1 MRRTIISS
9 LLAASLIAAGTVA
22 APALSTQNYIPA
34 PVDFEL
40 APNAAEAGQEVSGKV
55 VSRPLYAPKRF
66 DVVGVRWSG
75 GDAQTDVDVRVRTEG
90 GKWSDW
96 AEATADV
103 ADAPDPGSREA
114 TATRASK
121 PVWTGG
127 ADEVQYRTSERLRGA
142 KLEFINTTG
151 TATAAARAETAV
163 RKAANRGVTGVAGF
177 FSASAAAPSMVSR
190 AEWGGDRYCRPRS
203 SPDTGSVKAVFV
215 HHTATTNG
223 YTRGEV
229 SNMVLGICRYHRN
242 TNGWS
247 DIGYNFLVDKYG
259 RAYEGRAGGITKAIV
274 GAQAQGWNAQS
285 TGVAN
290 LGDFSSGGQSSSA
303 LTALDR
309 LITWK
314 LDHHRTPRGGRVTL
328 TSAGGA
334 SNRYSAGTRRTFNRI
349 SGHRDGNQTSCPG
362 SALYRQLPR
371 LRTAVEEGPSS
382 DRTPPSAPKNLSA
395 RNGAGSVALNWSDN
409 REGDLAG
416 YRVYRRQAGNGYES
430 IATVRSSAYTDRSVR
445 GGQTYFY
452 RVKAY
457 DSAGNRSSFSNYAT
471 GKPRS
476 AS

>member
-1 MRRTIISS
+1 MRRAIISI
-9 LLAASLIAAGTVA
+9 LLAASLIAAGAVA
-22 APALSTQNYIPA
+22 APALSTQNYIPE

-40 APNAAEAGQEVSGKV
+40 APVGAAAGQKSGDKV
-55 VSRPLYAPKRF
+55 VSRPLDPPKRF
-66 DVVGVRWSG
+66 DTVGVRWSQ
-75 GDAQTDVDVRVRTEG
+75 GDAETDVDVRVRSEG
-90 GKWSDW
+90 GEWSDW
-96 AEATADV
+96 AEATADA
-103 ADAPDPGSREA
+103 ADAPDPGTREA

-127 ADEVQYRTSERLRGA
+127 SDEVQYRTSDRLGGV
-142 KLEFINTTG
+142 KLEFSNTTG
-151 TATAAARAETAV
+151 TATATDRAETAL
-163 RKAANRGVTGVAGF
+163 RRAANKGVTGVASF
-177 FSASAAAPSMVSR
+177 FSANAAAPSMVSR

-215 HHTATTNG
+215 HHTAGATG
-223 YTRGEV
+223 YSRSEV
-229 SNMVLGICRYHRN
+229 SSMVLGICRYHRN

-259 RAYEGRAGGITKAIV
+259 RIYEGRDGGIKRAVV

-290 LGDFSSGGQSSSA
+290 LGTFESRGQSSAA
-303 LTALDR
+303 LRALDR

-314 LDHHRTPRGGRVTL
+314 LDLHRTPRSGRVTL
-328 TSAGGA
+328 TSAGGG
-334 SNRYSAGTRRTFNRI
+334 SNRYSAGRRVRFNRI
-349 SGHRDGNQTSCPG
+349 SGHRDGNRTSCPG

-371 LRTAVEEGPSS
+371 LRTAVKGGASS

-395 RNGAGSVALNWSDN
+395 GNGAGSVALNWSDN